1 MLEVEERKNV
11 MPYGADV
18 AFHCQ
23 KCGGFVDEYGK
34 CQFCGSQ
41 NHLRYKPKSDIQIY
55 VEVDGNKKFYFN
67 HVLKTGEISTTP
79 PKIDVTSLSDIS
91 NDYVI
96 GRQASSGSFELE
108 FAATEDALFKGEL
121 MQNTKLFT
129 LNMSVKNHPKVFR
142 MRCESFSMMGME
154 KLSKSSLLTFS
165 PTIIIHDMDGW
176 VDASMEAPD
185 DARCPNCGA
194 PIRKTYGL
202 CDYCGGWVEYR

>member
-1 MLEVEERKNV
+1 MVEERKII

-41 NHLRYKPKSDIQIY
+41 NHHRYEPKSDIQLY

-67 HVLKTGEISTTP
+67 HVLKIDAISTAP
-79 PKIDVTSLSDIS
+79 PKIDVTSSSDTS
-91 NDYVI
+91 NHYVI
-96 GRQASSGSFELE
+96 GKRDSESFELE

-129 LNMSVKNHPKVFR
+129 LNMSVKNLPKVFR
-142 MRCESFSMMGME
+142 MRCESFSMMCME
-154 KLSKSSLLTFS
+154 KSSESSLLTLS
-165 PTIIIHDMDGW
+165 PTIMIHDMDGW
-176 VDASMEAPD
+176 VDASLEAPD